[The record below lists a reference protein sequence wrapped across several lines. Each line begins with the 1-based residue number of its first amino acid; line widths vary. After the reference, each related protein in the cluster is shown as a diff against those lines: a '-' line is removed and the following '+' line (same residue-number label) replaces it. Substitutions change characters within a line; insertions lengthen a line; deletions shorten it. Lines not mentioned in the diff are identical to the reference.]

1 MGNREWEMGLNAVLF
16 PVSYFLFSISRFLF
30 SIYYFVFGNG
40 KQEIDLNAV

>member
-1 MGNREWEMGLNAVLF
+1 MGNGEWEMGLNVVQFL
-16 PVSYFLFSISRFLF
+16 VSYFLFSISRFLF